1 MIRKPL
7 ALALIL
13 AALPA
18 AAMAQ
23 NCGGLTLD
31 VCPTPYDQTLPAA
44 KDMLS
49 WDQTSRVIGFR
60 NDYRNYAGDVFR
72 HGASVPLERAEKQLT
87 DARYT
92 LNGHTWTLQDY
103 LKRENVS
110 GMLVLKDGKVAWK
123 YLGDGNTD
131 TTLWTSRSVGKSVVS
146 TLVGIAIQQGKI
158 HSLDDLITVY
168 EPELKG
174 TAWDGVTLK
183 QLIQHTSGVE
193 WNEDYTDP

>member
-1 MIRKPL
+1 MSS
-7 ALALIL
+7 AT
-13 AALPA
+13 AAS
-18 AAMAQ
+18 
-23 NCGGLTLD
+23 T
-31 VCPTPYDQTLPAA
+31 
-44 KDMLS
+44 
-49 WDQTSRVIGFR
+49 
-60 NDYRNYAGDVFR
+60 
-72 HGASVPLERAEKQLT
+72 PLERAEKQLT

-92 LNGHTWTLQDY
+92 LNGHTWNLQDY

-123 YLGDGNTD
+123 YLAEGNTD

-174 TAWDGVTLK
+174 DRLGRRNAEAVDSTHQRG
-183 QLIQHTSGVE
+183 GME
-193 WNEDYTDP
+193 